1 MEPALRRGD
10 RDDGVGGGVWRIV
23 LRAQSYA
30 RSAQSL
36 RAELSKMLCGL
47 LWAPV
52 CRRRHA
58 RIKALASCERGINY
72 YQ

>member
-30 RSAQSL
+30 ARSALNL
-36 RAELSKMLCGL
+36 RAELSNA
-47 LWAPV
+47 LWAPG
-52 CRRRHA
+52 CRSLHA
-58 RIKALASCERGINY
+58 RIEALASVRRGIN
-72 YQ
+72 